1 MAFNEEQFLQQR
13 IQGWT
18 RLSMLCEKAAR
29 TFRDLS
35 GAEIVEYVRLYRQ
48 ASGDLAYMSSHSTNR
63 DVVVYLNAL
72 VSRAYGQLYRS
83 RVAKFGTVVQQGLWL
98 AADTF
103 RRRIWFFVLSA
114 AIFFGAA
121 FYAAGMMTI
130 RPETKGYFISPE
142 MEPLFDGWKEGKFDG
157 RSADEGLMMTG
168 FYASNNPR
176 VGIITIG
183 VAAGTVGIGSTI
195 LIWQNGVMLGSL
207 GKEMND
213 VGQLGFL
220 LSSVAPHGVSE
231 IGGIFVAGAAGYV
244 LAFGILAP
252 GRRRWI
258 DSLKY
263 AGKDGFVLAVLA
275 LILIAAAAPI
285 EGFFSFNPAVPQIA
299 KTIFALIALTGW
311 TAFFGLYG
319 RNKTAA
325 DMGLE

>member
-1 MAFNEEQFLQQR
+1 MAFNEEQFLQNR

-18 RLSMLCEKAAR
+18 RLSLLCEKASR

-35 GAEIVEYVRLYRQ
+35 GAEIVEFVRLYRQ

-83 RVAKFGTVVQQGLWL
+83 RTARFGRVIQQGLWL

-103 RRRIWFFVLSA
+103 RRRVWFFVLA
-114 AIFFGAA
+114 AVIFFGGS
-121 FYAAGMMTI
+121 FYSAIMMTV
-130 RPETKGYFISPE
+130 RPQTESYFISPD
-142 MEPLFDGWKEGKFDG
+142 MRPLFDEWKKGGFDG

-176 VGIITIG
+176 VGIIAIG
-183 VAAGTVGIGSTI
+183 VAAGTAGVGSTI
-195 LIWQNGVMLGSL
+195 LIWQNGVLLGSL

-213 VGQLGFL
+213 VGKLGFL

-231 IGGIFVAGAAGYV
+231 IGGIFVAGATGYV
-244 LAFGILAP
+244 LAFGLLFP
-252 GRRRWI
+252 GRRRLG
-258 DSLKY
+258 DSLKH

-275 LILIAAAAPI
+275 LIMIAAAAPI

-299 KTIFALIALTGW
+299 KTLFALVALTGW
-311 TAFFGLYG
+311 TAFFGFYG
-319 RNKTAA
+319 RNQTAEQL
-325 DMGLE
+325 GLE